1 MRTVQ
6 GLSRIHEITCG
17 LKRTRRTGWNILGR
31 RVPYPESV
39 AAHVLGVVRI
49 AMELP
54 QEYLDEVGVDRYGL
68 VEMLAMHDDPEHVP
82 PGDVVAQRIEDPVKR
97 ATFTRKKHAWELYV
111 LAEERANIGGARGD
125 DYWDLGVEYM
135 EKKTPRA
142 KLAKEIDLFELMRTS
157 VYVYYWG
164 QRSRRARVIV
174 DPRDFWPEVNA
185 AVTAWPLRQILDTE
199 VVPFIESLH

>member
-1 MRTVQ
+1 MERMI
-6 GLSRIHEITCG
+6 GLSRIHTITCN

-54 QEYLDEVGVDRYGL
+54 QEYLDEVDVDRYGL
-68 VEMLAMHDDPEHVP
+68 VEMLAMHDDTEHVP
-82 PGDVVAQRIEDPVKR
+82 PGDVVAQRIKDPDKR
-97 ATFTRKKHAWELYV
+97 AAFTRKKHAWELYV
-111 LAEERANIGGARGD
+111 LAEERANIGGERGD
-125 DYWDLGVEYM
+125 RYWDLGVEYM

-142 KLAKEIDLFELMRTS
+142 KLAKQIDMFELMRTAVH
-157 VYVYYWG
+157 VYRWG
-164 QRSRRARVIV
+164 RQSRRARVIA

-185 AVTAWPLRQILDTE
+185 VVTAWPLRQILDAE
-199 VVPFIESLH
+199 VLPIIESLS